1 MNDIK
6 MSQCRNWYC
15 ASHFVN
21 VCLKK
26 KRKTETIY
34 LKLFYCSSTHRWK
47 PPPATLYLLRI
58 LNLESPELWAVC
70 IRSILPRKNE
80 PLHLHI
86 YLCKET
92 FFSTVGSS
100 ILSDLHVFLPH
111 LSGSF
116 YCPCI
121 FYFLFFVSNLLLLF
135 GILNSCVVLQVE
147 FNF

>member
-26 KRKTETIY
+26 IKNETIY

-80 PLHLHI
+80 SLHLHI

-121 FYFLFFVSNLLLLF
+121 FYFLFFCLEPPPTVWNTKQLCCF
-135 GILNSCVVLQVE
+135 AGRV
-147 FNF
+147 